1 MTSPEFSPE
10 RLAEISNQV
19 ADLQENVNGVSG
31 RLGSLEGQVADLQE
45 NVNGVNGNLA
55 ALEGKVAD
63 LQENINGVNGNL
75 AALEGT
81 VAEMNKVLLAAN
93 ATLTALDNQVNHQM
107 DALNR
112 AVDDLKARMLSM
124 EQRMT
129 TFYLSTVGAFLAALV
144 LMVVNNFLTRGG

>member
-31 RLGSLEGQVADLQE
+31 RLGSLENQVADLQE

-55 ALEGKVAD
+55 ALESQVAD
-63 LQENINGVNGNL
+63 LQENVISVNGRL
-75 AALEGT
+75 GGLESQ
-81 VAEMNKVLLAAN
+81 VAEMNKVLLAAT
-93 ATLTALDNQVNHQM
+93 ATLTSLDNKVNYQM

-124 EQRMT
+124 EQRMS
-129 TFYLSTVGAFLAALV
+129 TFHLSTVGAFLAALV
-144 LMVVNNFLTRGG
+144 IVVVNNIMTRGG